1 MRLSLEERV
10 SGGLF
15 GVVVGDALGLPIQF
29 EARETVRK
37 HPVTGM
43 QGFGAFNLP
52 VGSWSDDSSL
62 TLCLLTSLSEKGYDL
77 EDIGQRF
84 LRWYREGYLTPFGK
98 AFDVGWTT
106 EMAMERLEQGVPALE
121 AGLKE
126 ERSNGN
132 GSLMRILP
140 AALFFAHDPDEAL
153 VRKVSDISRITH
165 AHRRSQLACSLYAL
179 LVKEL
184 LAGSAPI
191 EAYQRLQ
198 QKAKMLFASDGI
210 GELEHFR
217 RILDGELLN
226 LPEAKVCTSG
236 YVIDS
241 LEAAIWCF
249 LHSQSFAEA
258 VLLAVNLGEDTD
270 TVGAITGGLA
280 GTCYGRKEIPREWLE
295 DLVRYREL
303 EVLIRVF
310 VERVQSVKNIE
321 NIISPIFGRKIA
333 SEGLRPS

>member
-179 LVKEL
+179 LSRSSWLEARRLKLINACNRKRRCCLPLMGLENWNIF
-184 LAGSAPI
+184 GGFWTGNYSTFRKRKSAP
-191 EAYQRLQ
+191 
-198 QKAKMLFASDGI
+198 
-210 GELEHFR
+210 
-217 RILDGELLN
+217 
-226 LPEAKVCTSG
+226 
-236 YVIDS
+236 
-241 LEAAIWCF
+241 AAM
-249 LHSQSFAEA
+249 
-258 VLLAVNLGEDTD
+258 
-270 TVGAITGGLA
+270 
-280 GTCYGRKEIPREWLE
+280 
-295 DLVRYREL
+295 
-303 EVLIRVF
+303 
-310 VERVQSVKNIE
+310 
-321 NIISPIFGRKIA
+321 
-333 SEGLRPS
+333 